1 MFSMFDI
8 NYRSAVSLRDVDAEI
23 HRLVASMP
31 SRVTDAAKYHL
42 SAGGARVRAQLGI
55 EAAAALNLSAQ
66 ASIACAAA
74 PELLH
79 NASLVHDDLQ
89 DGDVIRR
96 GAATVWSKYGN
107 DIAIS
112 TGDLLI
118 SAAYMAIA
126 NHPHPARA
134 LGMMHHAIA
143 VTIAGQTANCSDGI
157 PTPEECANVAA
168 NKSGPLLA
176 LPICLALIAAQAP
189 GHDIAERAGRALAIA
204 YQTLDDIDDRA
215 ADLAIAAP
223 NICLSLE
230 ASGYAP
236 DHAQALACDRASS
249 ALHTARQ
256 EACALPNNVGGSF
269 LRLADRLEI
278 QLEAIVNAT

>member
-1 MFSMFDI
+1 MFSMFDAK
-8 NYRSAVSLRDVDAEI
+8 YRSAVSLSDVDTEI
-23 HRLVASMP
+23 NRLVASMP
-31 SRVTDAAKYHL
+31 SRVTDAAMYHL
-42 SAGGARVRAQLGI
+42 SAGGARVRAQLGL

-66 ASIACAAA
+66 ACVACAAA

-89 DGDVIRR
+89 DGDDMRR

-118 SAAYMAIA
+118 SAAYATIA

-134 LGMMHHAIA
+134 LGIMHHAIA
-143 VTIAGQTANCSDGI
+143 VTIAGQTEECRTGI
-157 PTPEECANVAA
+157 PTPEDCTNVAA

-176 LPICLALIAAQAP
+176 LPIRLALIAAEAP
-189 GHDIAERAGRALAIA
+189 GHDIAERAARGLAIA
-204 YQTLDDIDDRA
+204 YQTLDDIADRA
-215 ADLAIAAP
+215 DDLANGAT

-230 ASGYAP
+230 ASGHTPAHSQTLARYRA
-236 DHAQALACDRASS
+236 HASLDA
-249 ALHTARQ
+249 ARQ
-256 EACALPNNVGGSF
+256 DARKLPSNVGASF
-269 LRLADRLEI
+269 LRLADRLEA
-278 QLEAIVNAT
+278 QLKGIVHAT